1 MKAITRAMVTKLM
14 ASSSRTTP
22 TRSRRGQ
29 DRRADAFSA
38 ADAVLLEMGIT
49 EASPG
54 WDDDLP
60 MELADKVEWIPGH
73 WQISK

>member
-1 MKAITRAMVTKLM
+1 MKEITKAMVTKLM
-14 ASSSRTTP
+14 GILQQDDPNEVDEA
-22 TRSRRGQ
+22 Q

-38 ADAVLLEMGIT
+38 ADAVLLELGIT
-49 EASPG
+49 EASPD